1 MVVIL
6 WPAVLGWRTQ
16 FLAAENAA
24 VAARR
29 LQRVGTLTT
38 VWSTACYFFS
48 TIFPTIFLIFVE
60 FFVAALCTYRC
71 RRSPVSLHKFWQAN
85 SLANK
90 KGLVW

>member
-38 VWSTACYFFS
+38 V
-48 TIFPTIFLIFVE
+48 
-60 FFVAALCTYRC
+60 
-71 RRSPVSLHKFWQAN
+71 
-85 SLANK
+85 
-90 KGLVW
+90 